1 MAITT
6 SKQFRTSNLSFFVS
20 KRAAALPA
28 LALLTA
34 IGLSGCQTAS
44 TDTVIRIDKAQGSSE
59 NIASL
64 TSVINANPQD
74 PEGYNVRGTAYGRGG
89 EFSRAL
95 ADFNQAI
102 QLNPKFYQAYANRAL
117 IYRNMGKLPEAIAD
131 YNAALQINPN
141 YDVAYIGRGN
151 LYRQAG
157 RDDDAFNDYSKAI
170 SLGTTDGR
178 AYQRPRRDLSEA
190 QSAGQ
195 GDRRLLQGDLAVAE
209 LARALQ

>member
-1 MAITT
+1 M
-6 SKQFRTSNLSFFVS
+6 
-20 KRAAALPA
+20 
-28 LALLTA
+28 
-34 IGLSGCQTAS
+34 
-44 TDTVIRIDKAQGSSE
+44 IRIDKAQELVGKHCLADLGHQCQPHR
-59 NIASL
+59 IRR
-64 TSVINANPQD
+64 
-74 PEGYNVRGTAYGRGG
+74 GYNVRGTAYGRGG

-157 RDDDAFNDYSKAI
+157 RDDDAFNDYS
-170 SLGTTDGR
+170 
-178 AYQRPRRDLSEA
+178 RRSASARRTVAPIMAAAWSIEA
-190 QSAGQ
+190 QSAG
-195 GDRRLLQGDLAVAE
+195 
-209 LARALQ
+209 